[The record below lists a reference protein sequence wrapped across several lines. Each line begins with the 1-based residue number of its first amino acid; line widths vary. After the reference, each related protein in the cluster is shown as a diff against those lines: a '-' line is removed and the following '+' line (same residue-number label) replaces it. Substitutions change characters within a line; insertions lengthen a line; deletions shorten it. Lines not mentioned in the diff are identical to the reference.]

1 MTVAPFRLGML
12 IPEFPTQT
20 HAFFWREITA
30 LRAAGVEVHIF
41 STRRPVEG
49 CPHEWAER
57 AASET
62 TYLYPPR
69 LSSAL
74 LSPRDFPGMAKA
86 LAYVSRLSVNVKQKA
101 RALGMLACAVDFL
114 HYSRERKLDHIHGH
128 SAADAAHVLAL
139 CRILGGPRYSF
150 HLHGDLPVYGTD
162 HAAKAWDA
170 TFVAAAARPMQ
181 RELIEDVGLPPERTY
196 TLWMGVDTD
205 RFVPPPQRVESPRG
219 LHLVSVGRLH
229 LCKGHVHTFAALRK
243 ALDRGLRAHLTVG
256 GRGPHE
262 QEIRQS
268 IARFGLE
275 PHVKL
280 VGPLGESAVI
290 ELLHGADAF
299 VLSSIGLGEASPV
312 AVMEAMACGVPP
324 VCSIIGGTPDMI
336 SDGAEGL
343 LVAQGDE
350 EGLANAFLRLGQD
363 VALRER
369 MARAARERAV
379 RFFDYR
385 ETGRRLLDAIHASR
399 APQRQAAWQGAAPRA
414 DQAAA

>member
-1 MTVAPFRLGML
+1 MTVAAFRLGML

-62 TYLYPPR
+62 TYLFPPR

-74 LSPRDFPGMAKA
+74 LSPRDFPGMAQA
-86 LAYVSRLSVNVKQKA
+86 LAYVSKLSVSVKQKA

-114 HYSRERKLDHIHGH
+114 HHARERKLDHIHGH

-181 RELIEDVGLPPERTY
+181 RELIKDVGLPPERTY

-205 RFVPPPQRVESPRG
+205 RFTPPAQRAESPRG
-219 LHLVSVGRLH
+219 LHLASIGRLH
-229 LCKGHVHTFAALRK
+229 LCKGHVHTFAGLRK
-243 ALDRGLRAHLTVG
+243 ALDRGLKAHLTLG

-268 IARFGLE
+268 IARFGLQS
-275 PHVKL
+275 HVDM
-280 VGPLGESAVI
+280 VGPLGEAAVI
-290 ELLHGADAF
+290 DLLHRADGF

-336 SDGAEGL
+336 SDGTEGL

-350 EGLANAFLRLGQD
+350 EGLANAFLQLGQD
-363 VALRER
+363 AALRER
-369 MARAARERAV
+369 MASAARERAV
-379 RFFDYR
+379 RSFDYR
-385 ETGRRLLDAIHASR
+385 ETSRRLLEAIQVSR
-399 APQRQAAWQGAAPRA
+399 APLPQSASQGTAPRS

>member
-12 IPEFPTQT
+12 VPEFPTQT

-30 LRAAGVEVHIF
+30 LRAAGVEVHVI

-49 CPHEWAER
+49 CPHEWAEQ

-69 LSSAL
+69 LTSAL
-74 LSPRDFPGMAKA
+74 LSPRDFPGMAQA
-86 LAYVSRLSVNVKQKA
+86 LAYVARLSVGVKQKA
-101 RALGMLACAVDFL
+101 RALGMLACAVDLL
-114 HYSRERKLDHIHGH
+114 HYAREWKLDHVHGH

-139 CRILGGPRYSF
+139 CRLLGGPRYSF

-181 RELIEDVGLPPERTY
+181 RQLIEDAGLAAERTY

-205 RFVPPPQRVESPRG
+205 RFQPPAKRAEDPRG

-229 LCKGHVHTFAALRK
+229 LCKGHVHTFSGLRK
-243 ALDRGLRAHLTVG
+243 ALDRGLKAHMTVG

-262 QEIRQS
+262 KEIREA

-275 PHVKL
+275 SHVEL
-280 VGPLGESAVI
+280 VGPLGEAAVI
-290 ELLHGADAF
+290 ELLHRADAF
-299 VLSSIGLGEASPV
+299 VLSSVGLGEASPV

-324 VCSIIGGTPDMI
+324 VCSIIGGTPDMMT
-336 SDGAEGL
+336 DGTDGL
-343 LVAQGDE
+343 LVAQEDE

-363 VALRER
+363 AGLHER

-379 RFFDYR
+379 RTFDYR
-385 ETGRRLLDAIHASR
+385 ETSRRLLDAIQESR
-399 APQRQAAWQGAAPRA
+399 APRRQAA
-414 DQAAA
+414 

>member
-1 MTVAPFRLGML
+1 MTAAPFRLGML

-30 LRAAGVEVHIF
+30 LRAMGVEVHVF
-41 STRRPVEG
+41 STRRPEED
-49 CPHEWAER
+49 CPHEWAAR
-57 AASET
+57 AAAET
-62 TYLYPPR
+62 TYLFPPR

-74 LSPRDFPGMAKA
+74 VSPRDFPGMAQA
-86 LAYVSRLSVNVKQKA
+86 LTYVSKLSVGVKQKA

-114 HYSRERKLDHIHGH
+114 HHARERKLDHVHGH

-181 RELIEDVGLPPERTY
+181 RELIESVGLPPERTY

-205 RFVPPPQRVESPRG
+205 RFRPPAKRAESPRG
-219 LHLVSVGRLH
+219 LHLVSIGRLN
-229 LCKGHVHTFAALRK
+229 LCKGHVHTFAGLRK
-243 ALDRGLRAHLTVG
+243 ALDRGLRAHLTLG

-262 QEIRQS
+262 EEIRQS
-268 IARFGLE
+268 IVRFGLQA
-275 PHVKL
+275 HVDM
-280 VGPLGESAVI
+280 VGPLGEAAVI

-299 VLSSIGLGEASPV
+299 VLSSTGLGEASPV
-312 AVMEAMACGVPP
+312 AVMEAMSCGVPA

-336 SDGAEGL
+336 SDGTDGL
-343 LVAQGDE
+343 LVEQGDE
-350 EGLANAFLRLGQD
+350 EGLAKAFLRLGQD
-363 VALRER
+363 AALRER
-369 MARAARERAV
+369 MSRAARERAV
-379 RFFDYR
+379 RSFDYR
-385 ETGRRLLDAIHASR
+385 ETSRSLLDAIQQSR
-399 APQRQAAWQGAAPRA
+399 APQRRAA
-414 DQAAA
+414 